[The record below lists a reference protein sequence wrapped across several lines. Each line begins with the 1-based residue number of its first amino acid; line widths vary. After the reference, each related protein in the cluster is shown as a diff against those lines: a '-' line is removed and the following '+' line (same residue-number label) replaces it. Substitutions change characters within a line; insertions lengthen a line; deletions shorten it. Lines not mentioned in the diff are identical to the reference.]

1 MTFFAADPISSGR
14 PYRVLA
20 AGGQAPS
27 TLDQFLGEAS
37 FTIAKDGAESLVSG
51 LGSPHEAGVR
61 FHEKNVA
68 HDGKDVR
75 VWQISQDSSG
85 AFVATATAAF

>member
-27 TLDQFLGEAS
+27 TLDQFLGDAR
-37 FTIAKDGAESLVSG
+37 FTIAKDAAESLVCG
-51 LGSPHEAGVR
+51 VGSLHEGWVR
-61 FHEKNVA
+61 FQEKDVE

-75 VWQISQDSSG
+75 VWQISQDDSG
-85 AFVATATAAF
+85 AFMAAATAAF